1 MEQARLAV
9 GHRTEKPYRP
19 EKMPNRVY
27 SPEELCYLITLEAY
41 MLDES
46 FASHELAD
54 WLGEECGLEEL
65 GDRLHAALKR
75 QCTVEEF
82 AREILTYVGFYPEDR
97 IDETCEVIRDNASLG
112 VYEKGKSR
120 ADYYLMCGHVTMALS
135 AYNELLES
143 IPEKEV
149 RVRASIW
156 HNCGYAYARMFR
168 FEEAAKAF
176 FCAYKT
182 RPEEATLRQFLTALR
197 LSREERSY
205 LEYVSERPELYE
217 VSQKVERSMEQAAG
231 AYEGTDEHRMILAMQ
246 VLREEGEA
254 AGNPAS
260 YQERLDEI
268 LEEMKSSY
276 RDTVIVQ

>member
-1 MEQARLAV
+1 MIMTGGSRLTQTNSRTVMEQARLAV

-120 ADYYLMCGHVTMALS
+120 AFNSGIAYTLSIALM
-135 AYNELLES
+135 
-143 IPEKEV
+143 P
-149 RVRASIW
+149 
-156 HNCGYAYARMFR
+156 
-168 FEEAAKAF
+168 
-176 FCAYKT
+176 
-182 RPEEATLRQFLTALR
+182 
-197 LSREERSY
+197 
-205 LEYVSERPELYE
+205 
-217 VSQKVERSMEQAAG
+217 
-231 AYEGTDEHRMILAMQ
+231 
-246 VLREEGEA
+246 
-254 AGNPAS
+254 
-260 YQERLDEI
+260 
-268 LEEMKSSY
+268 
-276 RDTVIVQ
+276 